1 MRLHPFLCAAI
12 GALALAS
19 GNRMASGQIGG
30 LGLGNGNSPLE
41 VVARGGIEWDRAN
54 LRYIARGDARVTYD
68 NNVVEA
74 DELVAHYR
82 ETRGGGTDIF
92 RLDASGKVRIT
103 TPTLK
108 VVGDKAVYDS
118 DTAVMV
124 ITGRAIKLNTPTEE
138 VTARDALEYWESKK
152 LAVARGE
159 ATVVSADQIGRAHV

>member
-92 RLDASGKVRIT
+92 RLDASGKVRIR
-103 TPTLK
+103 PRLPPITLS
-108 VVGDKAVYDS
+108 A
-118 DTAVMV
+118 
-124 ITGRAIKLNTPTEE
+124 RAAI
-138 VTARDALEYWESKK
+138 R
-152 LAVARGE
+152 VANRY
-159 ATVVSADQIGRAHV
+159 SIGRLATNFQRAKERYSKPGRNPRSNCFSRSLRSKSGRGIFTGQAT